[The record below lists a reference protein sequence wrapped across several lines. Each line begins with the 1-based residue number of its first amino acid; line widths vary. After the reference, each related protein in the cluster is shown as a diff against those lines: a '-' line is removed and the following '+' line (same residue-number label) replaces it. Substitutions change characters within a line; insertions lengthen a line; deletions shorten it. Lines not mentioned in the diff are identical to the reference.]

1 RFEETSTVLQRTRE
15 GPLAMAEQLALEE
28 RLDHRRAVDC
38 DEGPVRA
45 DARAVNAAGDELLPG
60 AGLAL
65 DEHGDRRRRRALH
78 QPEDVAHGR
87 RDADDL
93 REAIE
98 PGEIATEW

>member
-1 RFEETSTVLQRTRE
+1 FEEAATVLQRAGERA
-15 GPLAMAEQLALEE
+15 LAVAEELAFEQ
-28 RLDHRRAVDC
+28 RLGHRRAVDR
-38 DEGPVRA
+38 DEGSVRA
-45 DARAVNAAGDELLPG
+45 DARAVGGPRDQLLPG
-60 AGLAL
+60 TRLAL
-65 DEHGDRRRRRALH
+65 DEHRDRRRRRALH